1 LEALFPVGLTSPA
14 IYYQQQQQPIRPMAF
29 GRKQEFDGSSALLG
43 GMVGGGT
50 WHFLSLIIKFFDCI
64 YNFLVYLGVGGA
76 IGAG

>member
-1 LEALFPVGLTSPA
+1 
-14 IYYQQQQQPIRPMAF
+14 MAF